1 MPVNDN
7 SETTTTQ
14 QSDEIYLFLL
24 DILEKQLDELLADKL
39 IKQKTGV
46 PFIDFQNDPP
56 QVVSI
61 KKVINA
67 IYYTEEALKN
77 YNNLGL
83 ANAVYKGPKALYQVY
98 KSLSALDD
106 ATPGV
111 REVIIQNY
119 HVIEPLYSKAYNIV
133 EESGWMD
140 KFIELDKTEKV
151 SKVVGE
157 GISLLGSD
165 VEKWNDTNPLIATF
179 GKIAQLMQSMAVVQD
194 KDTTEKDKTK
204 QVELIRS
211 ILDDL
216 DNNAFI
222 SQLSISDFEDA
233 KAVQDLLTWFKDIQ
247 EDGFVFTKNSIEQYI
262 SKANTFLPKLIML
275 ADQLERQNYLKP
287 GLLSKELCSK
297 ADYLAKEMNQLLDSD
312 STYQITQRVHT
323 MASLLSLREQQ
334 IDEAETKSVQTIMTV
349 EEQRDAIAKF
359 FWILDNYKGKT
370 FSEMIE
376 SDRDILRGVYPK
388 VQMLIAHADLKL
400 ENSLTAALN
409 TRGPE
414 KIDDTP
420 KTWWQKATSGIGY
433 MASFAYDYEINRL
446 LATRPFINKTIDTQ
460 INTEQFKIMIAEKS
474 RDNVQLTQ
482 EVVQEPSK
490 KQPSL
495 EERTAKR
502 IAAIKNN
509 LKEQVREEVAIPDHF
524 EPVQIVQ
531 LTNLLGT
538 LTYIQTLKL
547 SEKVKE
553 SREALTTLVRRH
565 IAKEKESSLS
575 TPHVV
580 IDESAEMHEQIR
592 KVEHDLEQLE
602 KKLTSFES
610 VNLRRWGLTVRVQTY
625 TGVASA
631 ADDLRLSILALSP
644 DTQKILA
651 PILKQVRSLGATL
664 SNNDYRA
671 LDVSAVEH
679 LKGEAITLP
688 KESVK
693 KQPIE
698 PSIVVEETR
707 IETVIETHKTT
718 VEQGP
723 DPLVNTVTPAVN
735 TATPVVNTVTPVVNK
750 TTQIEQP
757 ETSSKPTI
765 KIDYVKKITE
775 AREALLDKYKSTLSE
790 PLAFSLL
797 EQQKEGVPFINIEND
812 APQIAALKK
821 MINSLYYAEAA
832 IKIWREIDTS
842 TSFRKLAAA
851 HQGLAALSQLY
862 KSLQLFTEVSS
873 EGQNLIHENYDLIKP
888 VISCAQD
895 MIGEGQWAG
904 QFKGMEWVKTIGS
917 TIGQIVASV
926 QSPPEEQTQTAS
938 LISLLSELPAVM
950 NNMANLAGA
959 NEEVPANSLRISQ
972 ERIDAISKVLELLFE
987 ENASLLNIFKG
998 PQAILGLIELNKK
1011 FQKETTN
1018 LQEAII
1024 RYYQQWLKDRY
1035 PDLLVMLD
1043 EIETRHYLKPG
1054 TLSGPI
1060 ILEVDKLNDKLN
1072 EVIESKPPTSKLK
1085 LIELSS
1091 DLAPIRKM
1099 NLDVKKT
1106 EYWNESFQYED
1117 QLASALLFFETLR
1130 KYSGKSFADITS
1142 EDKVVLRKNFAH
1154 IQLAI
1159 ANNNLDL
1166 TNECVVA
1173 LNQLETVDPK
1183 QWVGVKVSIE
1193 QILKQEKAV
1202 QNYITQKFNAVLL
1215 KIKVIDNAVEHIR
1228 FSAGKSFKFTSEEP
1242 SAHDLRQNYLLAQGN
1257 KPQIEP
1263 GELKPITPTSLS
1275 NVRGNLVFIQELKV
1289 SATVADM
1296 REKFSQVT
1304 KDRFSRL
1311 VQGYLKKTEGQKEH
1325 VIYEN
1330 DPKIVRQ
1337 VKGIENALYHLEEAF
1352 KYFESIHKSDKLVVQ
1367 ARALL
1372 EIQQEA
1378 AQLKDILEKLTPE
1391 LKEHYGPIAI
1401 KMLDLSKKIL
1411 NIDYNKEDLQD
1422 FATVLASTKKELLK
1436 RKTPRK
1442 VEAERVFHPYSSPES
1457 PTNPNESASA
1467 KAKRLGVK
1475 YLYLASPTLE
1485 ETRKYLRSRYHDAFG
1500 EQPSIIR
1507 NYTRRQLSDE
1517 ELMRGEISRLTEI
1530 LQQHYGF
1537 NLTTV
1542 GLIVD
1547 VINQIQRVGTQT
1559 SEVVGMAN
1567 KLVTNDY
1574 VKIKENAY
1582 RDFIFKISQEED
1594 YLCLKPGTLV
1604 GPAMSIINELFLS
1617 AALEIDMSF
1626 DKKLSLLDEKRFL
1639 SVLIAET
1646 KKEITALKTEEGIE
1660 PNNKERAFEIKV
1672 KEDKLAFLN
1681 EQLELFAEKDF
1692 DNTKS
1697 VLLDIQF
1704 KVYLRDQLKGT
1715 TIKKPILDE
1724 YEKIVQDHYFA
1735 NKKDFLAASDSADAL
1750 YKSMQD
1756 FEKEHVGDYLI
1767 VHEALCILQRFATKL
1782 PSHNQD
1788 LKDYIAT
1795 INKELTDDSLLIGDR
1810 VTKIQSL
1817 PKDKEFLDKLST
1829 ADNGTGFLISIVQF
1843 LVRVASSIID
1853 SIVTGKNIVYVYNQK
1868 KIEDLMHNIEDTL
1881 KSQNVVTVEDNVDER
1896 IVASQGEQAT
1906 ETLVANK
1913 QIDSDE
1919 IDIDIEDEE
1928 GRQRSWGVS

>member
-1 MPVNDN
+1 MPANDN

-24 DILEKQLDELLADKL
+24 DVLKKQLDKLLSDKL
-39 IKQKTGV
+39 QKQKTGV
-46 PFIDFQNDPP
+46 PFINFQNEPP

-77 YNNLGL
+77 YNNLGF

-133 EESGWMD
+133 KDSGWMD

-165 VEKWNDTNPLIATF
+165 VDKWNNANPLIATF
-179 GKIAQLMQSMAVVQD
+179 GKIAQLMQSMAAVQD
-194 KDTTEKDKTK
+194 KATTEQDKTK
-204 QVELIRS
+204 EIELIRS

-247 EDGFVFTKNSIEQYI
+247 EDGFAFTKGSIEQYI

-287 GLLSKELCSK
+287 GLLSKQLCSN

-312 STYQITQRVHT
+312 GTYQITQRVHT
-323 MASLLSLREQQ
+323 MSSLLPLREQQ
-334 IDEAETKSVQTIMTV
+334 IDEAETKSVQIIVTA

-359 FWILDNYKGKT
+359 FWILDNYKGKA
-370 FSEMIE
+370 FSEIIE
-376 SDRDILRGVYPK
+376 SDRDTLRGVYPK

-400 ENSLTAALN
+400 ENALTAALN

-414 KIDDTP
+414 KIEDKP
-420 KTWWQKATSGIGY
+420 KTWWQSVTSGIGY
-433 MASFAYDYEINRL
+433 AASFAYDYEVNRL
-446 LATRPFINKTIDTQ
+446 LATRPFINKSIETQ
-460 INTEQFKIMIAEKS
+460 INTEQFKVMIAEKS
-474 RDNVQLTQ
+474 RDNVQLPQ
-482 EVVQEPSK
+482 EVVQEPSG
-490 KQPSL
+490 KQSTL
-495 EERTAKR
+495 EERTVKR

-509 LKEQVREEVAIPDHF
+509 LKGQVREEVVIPDHF
-524 EPVQIVQ
+524 EPVQTAQ
-531 LTNLLGT
+531 LNNLLGT

-565 IAKEKESSLS
+565 IAKEKENSLS

-580 IDESAEMHEQIR
+580 IDKSAEIHEQIR

-602 KKLTSFES
+602 KSLAYFES
-610 VNLRRWGLTVRVQTY
+610 VNLRRWGLTIRVRTY
-625 TGVASA
+625 TVIASA
-631 ADDLRLSILALSP
+631 ADNLRLNILALSP

-651 PILKQVRSLGATL
+651 PILKQVTSLGSTL
-664 SNNDYRA
+664 SNSDYRS

-679 LKGEAITLP
+679 LNKEVITLP

-698 PSIVVEETR
+698 PSIVVEKTQV
-707 IETVIETHKTT
+707 ETVIDAHKKTGDQ
-718 VEQGP
+718 EPELLGS
-723 DPLVNTVTPAVN
+723 
-735 TATPVVNTVTPVVNK
+735 TVTPVVSPVTSVIN
-750 TTQIEQP
+750 TATSVVSPVTQIEQL

-765 KIDYVKKITE
+765 KIDYVKKIAE
-775 AREALLDKYKSTLSE
+775 AREGLLTKYKSTLSE
-790 PLAFSLL
+790 PLSVSLL
-797 EQQKEGVPFINIEND
+797 EQQEEGVPFINIDDD

-832 IKIWREIDTS
+832 IKIWQEIDTS
-842 TSFRKLAAA
+842 TTFNKLAAA

-873 EGQNLIHENYDLIKP
+873 EGQNLIRENYDLIKP
-888 VISCAQD
+888 VISCAKD
-895 MIGEGQWAG
+895 MIGEGQWAS
-904 QFKGMEWVKTIGS
+904 QFKGMEWVKTMGS
-917 TIGQIVASV
+917 TLGQIVASG
-926 QSPPEEQTQTAS
+926 QSPPDDKTQTAS
-938 LISLLSELPAVM
+938 LVNLLSELPAVM

-959 NEEVPANSLRISQ
+959 DEEVSASSLRISQ

-987 ENASLLNIFKG
+987 ENSSLLNIFKG

-1018 LQEAII
+1018 LQEATL
-1024 RYYQQWLKDRY
+1024 RYYQEWLKDRY

-1060 ILEVDKLNDKLN
+1060 ILEVDKLNEKLN
-1072 EVIESKPPTSKLK
+1072 EVIQSKPPTSKLK

-1099 NLDVKKT
+1099 NMDIKKI
-1106 EYWNESFQYED
+1106 EHWNESFQYED
-1117 QLASALLFFETLR
+1117 QLASAQLFFETLR

-1142 EDKVVLRKNFAH
+1142 EDKLVLRQNFAH

-1166 TNECVVA
+1166 ANECVIA

-1202 QNYITQKFNAVLL
+1202 QNSITQRYNAVLL

-1228 FSAGKSFKFTSEEP
+1228 FSAGSSFKFSSEEP
-1242 SAHDLRQNYLLAQGN
+1242 SVEALRQNYLLAQKN
-1257 KPQIEP
+1257 KPQVGS

-1275 NVRGNLVFIQELKV
+1275 NVRGNLVFIQQLKI
-1289 SATVADM
+1289 SSTIEDM

-1304 KDRFSRL
+1304 KDRFSSL
-1311 VQGYLKKTEGQKEH
+1311 VQVYLKKTEGQKEH
-1325 VIYEN
+1325 VIYED

-1337 VKGIENALYHLEEAF
+1337 VKGIENGLYHLEEAF
-1352 KYFESIHKSDKLVVQ
+1352 KYFESIRKSDKLVVQ
-1367 ARALL
+1367 ARALI
-1372 EIQQEA
+1372 EIQHEA

-1401 KMLDLSKKIL
+1401 KMLELSNKIR
-1411 NIDYNKEDLQD
+1411 NIDYNKQDLAD
-1422 FATVLASTKKELLK
+1422 LGTVLESTKKALLK

-1442 VEAERVFHPYSSPES
+1442 IEAERVFRPDSPGS
-1457 PTNPNESASA
+1457 PTDPNESSSA

-1485 ETRKYLRSRYHDAFG
+1485 DTRKYLRSRYPNAFG
-1500 EQPSIIR
+1500 EQVSIIR

-1530 LQQHYGF
+1530 LQEHYGF

-1547 VINQIQRVGTQT
+1547 VLNQIQRVGTQA
-1559 SEVVGMAN
+1559 SEVVGMVN
-1567 KLVTNDY
+1567 QLVTNDY
-1574 VKIKENAY
+1574 VKIKEHAY
-1582 RDFIFKISQEED
+1582 RDIIFKISQEED

-1604 GPAMSIINELFLS
+1604 GPAMSIVNELFLS
-1617 AALEIDMSF
+1617 AALELDMSF
-1626 DKKLSLLDEKRFL
+1626 DKKLSILDEETFL
-1639 SVLIAET
+1639 KILIAET
-1646 KKEITALKTEEGIE
+1646 EKEISVLKTAQARE
-1660 PNNKERAFEIKV
+1660 PENKERAFQIDV
-1672 KEDKLAFLN
+1672 KEDKLAFLT
-1681 EQLELFAEKDF
+1681 EQLELFADKDF

-1697 VLLDIQF
+1697 ILLDIQF
-1704 KVYLRDQLKGT
+1704 KVYLRDQLKST

-1724 YEKIVQDHYFA
+1724 YEKIVQDHYIA
-1735 NKKDFLAASDSADAL
+1735 NKKEFLAASDSADVL

-1767 VHEALCILQRFATKL
+1767 VDEALRMLQRFANKL

-1788 LKDYIAT
+1788 LKDYIAI
-1795 INKELTDDSLLIGDR
+1795 INKELTNNSLLIGER
-1810 VTKIQSL
+1810 VTKVQSL
-1817 PKDKEFLDKLST
+1817 PNDKEFLDKLSV
-1829 ADNGTGFLISIVQF
+1829 ADEGTNFLISIIQF

-1853 SIVTGKNIVYVYNQK
+1853 SIVTGKSIAYVYNQK

-1881 KSQNVVTVEDNVDER
+1881 KSQNVVTVDDNVDEN
-1896 IVASQGEQAT
+1896 IVAEQKEQAT
-1906 ETLVANK
+1906 EMLVVNALSTAKCNSGYK
-1913 QIDSDE
+1913 MNMY
-1919 IDIDIEDEE
+1919 
-1928 GRQRSWGVS
+1928 